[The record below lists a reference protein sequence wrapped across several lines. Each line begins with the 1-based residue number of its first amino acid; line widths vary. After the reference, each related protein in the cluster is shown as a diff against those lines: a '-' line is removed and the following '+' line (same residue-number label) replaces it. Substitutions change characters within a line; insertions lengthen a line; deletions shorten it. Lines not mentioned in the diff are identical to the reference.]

1 MRTRWFPVV
10 SLLLVVAFGAAVLP
24 AVVETAAAHGY
35 YAAAK
40 KAKKKKVSRRK
51 LLKALKQGG
60 LSQLPSA
67 AGALAGNT
75 RSRNRTAVAG
85 DVSGTPPALVDIA
98 THPIGDVF
106 WAAGSIDR
114 LNSNAAT
121 PEDCNSFWA
130 GTVDG
135 QSGGLGAC
143 HMAENVGRSLA
154 SVLGAQNSLC
164 YMQNF
169 PTPENVAAGGVQV
182 TSGEL
187 PEGDITHL
195 FNAPADA
202 PRIVEVMVT
211 GKTDDGGGQ
220 GGQGGQ
226 GGGGGSQQVFL
237 KIYGA
242 TANRA
247 AGNLYRADLWFCNGD
262 PTAVPREYNTMV
274 LTNAGRF
281 EVDSA
286 ANEGG
291 YGGVRAEEV
300 VGYVTGSGLDLAW
313 DTTRPRTATTVQ
325 VRGDGAYK
333 SAIEIGGDNRILSK
347 GYDLFGSE
355 FHKVYAVAQ
364 FSGTGADDV
373 RFLAGAFRE
382 KNAFG
387 SPFTGAAEFRDT
399 FYAAAPGSALIA
411 DANAVDLDSD
421 AFYAAPPALTVD
433 TSGYSCGDT
442 PDVVIT
448 MDFANSTLA
457 ASVAGCENEA
467 FHHMYFCH
475 DDGAVNGASEAFQ
488 STCH

>member
-1 MRTRWFPVV
+1 MRTRWLPVV
-10 SLLLVVAFGAAVLP
+10 SLSLVVACTVAVLP
-24 AVVETAAAHGY
+24 VVVRTAAA
-35 YAAAK
+35 K
-40 KAKKKKVSRRK
+40 PAKKKVNKKK
-51 LLKALKQGG
+51 LLKVLRKGG
-60 LSQLPSA
+60 LSQLPRA

-75 RSRNRTAVAG
+75 RGRNHTLIAG
-85 DVSGTPPALVDIA
+85 DVSGTPPTLVDIA

-106 WAAGSIDR
+106 WAAGVIDR
-114 LNSNAAT
+114 LNAHTAT
-121 PEDCNSFWA
+121 PQDCGSFWA

-169 PTPENVAAGGVQV
+169 PTPANVAAGGVEV

-195 FNAPADA
+195 FNAPSGAS
-202 PRIVEVMVT
+202 RVVQVNVT
-211 GKTDDGGGQ
+211 GKTDNGD
-220 GGQGGQ
+220 Q
-226 GGGGGSQQVFL
+226 GGGGGDQQVFAR
-237 KIYGA
+237 IYGVA
-242 TANRA
+242 ANRA

-274 LTNAGRF
+274 LTSAGRF

-286 ANEGG
+286 ANEGVSR
-291 YGGVRAEEV
+291 GVRAEEV

-325 VRGDGAYK
+325 VRSDGAFK
-333 SAIEIGGDNRILSK
+333 SAIEIGSDNRIQSR
-347 GYDLFGSE
+347 GYDVFGSD
-355 FHKVYAVAQ
+355 FHKVYAVTQ
-364 FSGTGADDV
+364 FSGTGATDV

-382 KNAFG
+382 KNTMGQA
-387 SPFTGAAEFRDT
+387 FTGAAEFRDT
-399 FYAAAPGSALIA
+399 FYAAAPASALIA
-411 DANAVDLDSD
+411 DAQAVDLDSD
-421 AFYAAPPALTVD
+421 AFYAAPPSLTVD
-433 TSGYSCGDT
+433 TSGYSCATT
-442 PDVVIT
+442 PDVVVT
-448 MDFANSTLA
+448 MDFANPTLA
-457 ASVAGCENEA
+457 AAVAGCENEA

-475 DDGAVNGASEAFQ
+475 EDPAVNGANEAIQ